1 MGGHRAMT
9 YLIVILAAAFG
20 SLVQS
25 TAGFGS
31 GLIGMSLMPL
41 VLDVQT
47 AAPIQAL
54 MGTVIAATVFVRN
67 RQALHL
73 QEALRL
79 IVSSLFGIP
88 IGLYILKN
96 VSEHLVLGGLGIL
109 LFGFAFFSLVVE
121 PRLPA
126 GRSTATATLDD
137 AAHPWGGIV
146 AGFFSGILGG
156 AYAVGGPPVIIYA
169 TLRRFPKARF
179 RSVLQSIFLVNGA
192 LVVGSYT
199 LSGLVTE
206 QVLGYAAAGAIAAA
220 AGLWAGKHLDQRI
233 NPEFFR
239 KLVLVLILVLGVSL
253 LARAVL

>member
-1 MGGHRAMT
+1 MTT
-9 YLIVILAAAFG
+9 YLIVILAAACG

-25 TAGFGS
+25 TAGFGA

-73 QEALRL
+73 QEATRL
-79 IVSSLFGIP
+79 IVASFFGIP
-88 IGLYILKN
+88 IGLVILKY
-96 VSEHLVLGGLGIL
+96 VSETLVVAGLGIL
-109 LFGFAFFSLVVE
+109 LFGFALFSLLIE
-121 PRLPA
+121 PRLQH
-126 GRSTATATLDD
+126 GRASASLGD

-169 TLRRFPKARF
+169 TLRRFPKQRF

-192 LVVGSYT
+192 LVVASHAAG
-199 LSGLVTE
+199 GLVTAT
-206 QVLGYAAAGAIAAA
+206 VLRLAAAGALAAA
-220 AGLWAGKHLDQRI
+220 AGLWAGKHLDHRI
-233 NPEFFR
+233 
-239 KLVLVLILVLGVSL
+239 
-253 LARAVL
+253 